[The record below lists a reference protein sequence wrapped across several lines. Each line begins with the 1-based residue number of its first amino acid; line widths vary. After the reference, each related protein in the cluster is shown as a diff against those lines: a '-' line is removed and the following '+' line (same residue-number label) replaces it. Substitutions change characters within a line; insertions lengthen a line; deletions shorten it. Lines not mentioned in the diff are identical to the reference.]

1 MVDIKN
7 FRKANNLKQQELAE
21 YLGTT
26 RSFISLIE
34 TGRSK
39 LPDEMLAKLLT
50 NNKGW
55 DTSALT
61 IDDAPKS
68 LTATS
73 TGGGNASVNIG
84 SHNKVS
90 ASSELWEVK
99 VQALNDKIELLKQQ
113 LEDKDRQIADKNGQI
128 EFLKSLITK

>member
-1 MVDIKN
+1 MTDFELFIKSNAIKKKDI
-7 FRKANNLKQQELAE
+7 AT
-21 YLGTT
+21 YLGT
-26 RSFISLIE
+26 SNAFITQLCQ
-34 TGRSK
+34 GLVALPADK
-39 LPDEMLAKLLT
+39 LKKIKGND
-50 NNKGW
+50 KGW

-73 TGGGNASVNIG
+73 NGGTASINIG